1 LIKNHQL
8 KTGKDKNAFTVLNV
22 PLNWDVEY
30 PLVKN
35 MKNSIKNLLE
45 VNRLPQSFASKLQ
58 AHFANARIKNGEI
71 TKLNVLWMMA
81 YDFTRLADSVKK
93 SDPEARQFVLDVKE
107 WVFTNRHPDYNKELS
122 NYHVF
127 ELINLATRWAEL
139 ELRTNKK

>member
-1 LIKNHQL
+1 M
-8 KTGKDKNAFTVLNV
+8 
-22 PLNWDVEY
+22 EY

-45 VNRLPQSFASKLQ
+45 ENLLPRSFVSKLQ

-81 YDFTRLADSVKK
+81 YDFTRLADSLKK
-93 SDPEARQFVLDVKE
+93 EDYVARQFIMDVKG
-107 WVFTNRHPDYNKELS
+107 WIFTNKHPLLDKDIS
-122 NYHVF
+122 KYHVF